1 MLVLEALILI
11 GLIGITCAII
21 WGRDLMSLVIIY
33 CMFSFATMFLY
44 ILMGAPDVAFTEA
57 VIGVISTIY
66 FIIILR
72 SVNRKSKRAD
82 EATVWTSKRQ
92 RNYDIKKIIIAVI
105 VLVVFT
111 APVIAVKGI
120 LPGIGD
126 PSSAAA
132 THVSSYYIENTEAIS
147 NSPNMVTSVIVDF
160 RAFDTLFET
169 TVMFLAGVS
178 VLLILSSSTR
188 KRRVS
193 LGTVVQVRSKGKA
206 AVFNTVNKEVIISII
221 EPLMLIYAI
230 YVLFHGEVSLGGGFQ
245 AGALIAMVYLLD
257 VMVAKRER
265 NIFLFTFTKYRAAAA
280 AGLGP
285 FIYALCGVLTMA
297 GGGLFLEYGKLPLPV
312 DELELHSIGILMV
325 EIGVTIGVACT
336 IIAILNAILE
346 RTEFDDDDNK

>member
-1 MLVLEALILI
+1 MLILEALVLI

-21 WGRDLMSLVIIY
+21 WGKDLMSLVIVY

-57 VIGVISTIY
+57 VIGVISTVY
-66 FIIILR
+66 FIVILR
-72 SVNRKSKRAD
+72 SVNRKAKLAKNKSEWSK
-82 EATVWTSKRQ
+82 KRQ
-92 RNYDIKKIIIAVI
+92 LEYDIKKVIIAVI
-105 VLVVFT
+105 VLIIFT
-111 APVIAVKGI
+111 APIIAFYGT
-120 LPGIGD
+120 LPIIGD
-126 PSSAAA
+126 PNSAAA
-132 THVSSYYIENTEAIS
+132 THVSNYYIENTEAIS

-178 VLLILSSSTR
+178 VLLITSSSTT
-188 KRRVS
+188 KTRVS
-193 LGTVVQVRSKGKA
+193 LGTVVQVRGKGKSA
-206 AVFNTVNKEVIISII
+206 IFSTVNKEVMISII
-221 EPLMLIYAI
+221 EPLILIYAI

-245 AGALIAMVYLLD
+245 AGALIAMAYLLD
-257 VMVAKRER
+257 VMVAKREKS
-265 NIFLFTFTKYRAAAA
+265 LFSLSKYGAAAA

-285 FIYALCGVLTMA
+285 FVYALCGILTMV
-297 GGGLFLEYGKLPLPV
+297 GGGLFLEYGKFPLPI

-346 RTEFDDDDNK
+346 RTEFDDDSNQ